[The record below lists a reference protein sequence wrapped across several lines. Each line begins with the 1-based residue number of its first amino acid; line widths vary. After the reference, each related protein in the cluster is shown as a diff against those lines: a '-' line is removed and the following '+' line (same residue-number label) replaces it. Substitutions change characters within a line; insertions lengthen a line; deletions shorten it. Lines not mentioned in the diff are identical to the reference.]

1 MRFGATTFL
10 TDRSMRPDDIAHELE
25 ARGYTSLYIAEHTHI
40 PSGRQTPAPMGEPLP
55 DMYAR
60 TLDPFVALTA
70 AALATS
76 TLVVGTGICLVAQH
90 DTIVLAKQ
98 VSSLDFLS
106 GGRFSFGIGFGWNVE
121 EMGHHGV
128 SRTERRAIV
137 REKLLAMKEL
147 WTNDVASYSGSH
159 VRFEPSWQWP
169 KPAQKPHPP
178 VLIGGAAGPILFSH
192 IAEYADGWIPI
203 GGRGIKQALP
213 DLRLALE
220 DAGRDPDRIEIVP
233 MGTIPETGKLEY
245 LSSLPIRETVLTLP
259 SAERDEVL
267 RTLDDYE
274 NIIAPFRE

>member
-1 MRFGATTFL
+1 MRFGATLFL
-10 TDRSMRPDDIAHELE
+10 TDRSMRPDDIARELE
-25 ARGYTSLYIAEHTHI
+25 TRGYSSLYIAEHTHI

-70 AALATS
+70 AAMATS
-76 TLVVGTGICLVAQH
+76 SLVVGTGICLVAQH

-98 VSSLDFLS
+98 VSTLDMLS

-128 SRTERRAIV
+128 SRSQRRAVV
-137 REKLLAMKEL
+137 REKVLAMKEL
-147 WTNDVASYSGSH
+147 WTNDVASFDGEH
-159 VRFEPSWQWP
+159 VRFAPSWQWP

-178 VLIGGAAGPILFSH
+178 ILIGGAAGPILFSH

-213 DLRLALE
+213 DLRGALS
-220 DAGRDPDRIEIVP
+220 DAGRDPDAIEIVP
-233 MGTIPETGKLEY
+233 MGTIPETGKLVY

-274 NIIAPFRE
+274 KIIAPFRE

>member
-1 MRFGATTFL
+1 MRFGATMFL
-10 TDRSMRPDDIAHELE
+10 TDRSMRPDDIARELE

-70 AALATS
+70 AAMAS
-76 TLVVGTGICLVAQH
+76 SSLVVGTGICLVAQH

-98 VSSLDFLS
+98 VSTLDMLS

-128 SRTERRAIV
+128 SRTQRRAIV
-137 REKLLAMKEL
+137 REKVLAMKEL
-147 WTNDVASYSGSH
+147 WTRDVATFEGEH
-159 VRFEPSWQWP
+159 VRFAPSWQWP
-169 KPAQKPHPP
+169 KPEQKPHPP

-213 DLRLALE
+213 DLRKALS
-220 DAGRDPDRIEIVP
+220 DAGRDPDAIEIVP
-233 MGTIPETGKLEY
+233 MGSIPETGKLEY

-274 NIIAPFRE
+274 KIIAPFRE